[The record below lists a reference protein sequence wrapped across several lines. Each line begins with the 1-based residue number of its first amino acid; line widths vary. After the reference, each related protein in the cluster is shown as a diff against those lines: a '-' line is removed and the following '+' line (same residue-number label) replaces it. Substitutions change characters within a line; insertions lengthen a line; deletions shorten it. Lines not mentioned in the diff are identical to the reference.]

1 MDHLE
6 EQTRLNQVVGPSGL
20 FIIQET
26 GCNKQF
32 NDLEVGKRE
41 DEGRD
46 AGGGAGLRMD
56 GRRAGCQATTSVIIS
71 CNPWKKKT
79 CKHTQT
85 LI

>member
-1 MDHLE
+1 MAATDHLE
-6 EQTRLNQVVGPSGL
+6 EQIRLNQVEGPSGL

-46 AGGGAGLRMD
+46 AGGGVGLRMD
-56 GRRAGCQATTSVIIS
+56 GRRAGCQATTSVIKS
-71 CNPWKKKT
+71 CNR
-79 CKHTQT
+79 
-85 LI
+85 